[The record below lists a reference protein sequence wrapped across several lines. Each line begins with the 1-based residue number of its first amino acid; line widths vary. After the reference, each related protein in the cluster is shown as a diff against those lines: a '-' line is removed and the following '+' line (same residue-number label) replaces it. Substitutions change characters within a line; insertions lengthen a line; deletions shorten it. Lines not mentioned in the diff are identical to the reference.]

1 MPGFRQHGEYRLE
14 CDGYILKLDAS
25 GQVNQET
32 IAAYARDVL
41 DRIRSFEGEPFAIY
55 SAYDP
60 QVLLTHDA
68 EATLRNNIGA
78 RIAAGMCA
86 AALNL
91 SQSDYRLTVAGQ
103 IGGLYD
109 EFGLPW
115 REFESYEEA
124 KPWLEDQISQASS
137 KRAKS

>member
-1 MPGFRQHGEYRLE
+1 LAGFRQHGEYHLD
-14 CDGYILKLDAS
+14 CDGYVLKLDAS
-25 GQVNQET
+25 GLVNEET
-32 IAAYARDVL
+32 IAAYAREVL
-41 DRIRSFEGEPFAIY
+41 DRIRSFDGEPFAIY
-55 SAYDP
+55 SSYDP

-68 EATLRNNIGA
+68 EATLRNNIAA
-78 RIAAGMCA
+78 RMAAGMCA

-91 SQSDYRLTVAGQ
+91 SQSDHRLTVAAQ

-124 KPWLEDQISQASS
+124 KPWLDDQISQARSR
-137 KRAKS
+137 RAKS